1 MRGIP
6 HLSSGVALGKG
17 SSVMNNGSGLT
28 QWLAALEAQRDAR
41 VLIVAPGRTA
51 GLAELEITELAEA
64 VSRRAKRRGDA
75 SGGSGGEDGDGV
87 EASIASYAHRCAASL
102 KQLHAV
108 TPGEEEVRRR
118 LHTSDGYCEAT
129 ADGDEGDCA
138 HGHKGTYRLAPLETQ
153 RWDHAGVACMARC
166 ARCARCRFISISVR
180 FADCSWFHDCD
191 LASLRRDVPG
201 FLSARRS

>member
-6 HLSSGVALGKG
+6 HLSSGAALGKG

-28 QWLAALEAQRDAR
+28 QWLAVLEAQRDAR

-64 VSRRAKRRGDA
+64 VSRRTKRRGDA

-118 LHTSDGYCEAT
+118 LHTSDGSILWSRRVPPLT
-129 ADGDEGDCA
+129 PDGPPPELPFLHVCRGGGANQAVVVAQDA
-138 HGHKGTYRLAPLETQ
+138 
-153 RWDHAGVACMARC
+153 AGWTVHVYTDMCM
-166 ARCARCRFISISVR
+166 
-180 FADCSWFHDCD
+180 
-191 LASLRRDVPG
+191 
-201 FLSARRS
+201 